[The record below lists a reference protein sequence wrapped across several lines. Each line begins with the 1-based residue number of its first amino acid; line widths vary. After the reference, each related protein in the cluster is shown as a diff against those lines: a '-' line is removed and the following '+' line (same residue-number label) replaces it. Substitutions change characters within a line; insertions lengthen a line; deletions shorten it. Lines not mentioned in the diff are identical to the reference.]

1 MKIDEAYK
9 WCDLCYVR
17 MNKFDYIYFCET
29 VITDSHDY
37 CLSCINIMIT
47 QHEELQSLLNMLL
60 NSADDDV
67 SSVNVNCIELMA
79 DYVIGWV
86 RRIQS

>member
-1 MKIDEAYK
+1 
-9 WCDLCYVR
+9 
-17 MNKFDYIYFCET
+17 
-29 VITDSHDY
+29 
-37 CLSCINIMIT
+37 MIT

-60 NSADDDV
+60 NSEDDDV

-86 RRIQS
+86 RRIRS